1 MPKRLIRLS
10 FLTLAAFFCAASL
23 LIGHPAS
30 AITVTDRSIVL
41 SSNLPS
47 ASASHDFKFTIP
59 STADIGS
66 IKFEYCS
73 NSPSFYKTCTVPAGL
88 DVSAASLL
96 SQSGNPGFTVNSA
109 LSTPNQIIIHRTAAP
124 GLMVPSEY
132 VFGGITN
139 PSTPG
144 ESVFVKISTHTA
156 EDASDANIDTGAV
169 AFAVQ
174 SIFNV
179 NAYVPPFL
187 QMCVGV
193 TVAPN
198 CSSMSGDSVDLG
210 LLLSTR
216 PGKGQS
222 QFAIATND
230 PNGYVVYA
238 MGTTLTSGSNIIP
251 ALPTPTTSIP
261 GTGQF
266 GINLRAN
273 LNPVIGQNPVGIGT
287 GAPAPAYN
295 IPNRFTYIDGDSI
308 TTSILPSDY
317 NRMTVSYM
325 ANVPKTQ
332 PPGIY
337 STTITYVATVQF

>member
-1 MPKRLIRLS
+1 MSITSIRRLLIV
-10 FLTLAAFFCAASL
+10 LAAFFGGAVILLDHSAA
-23 LIGHPAS
+23 AV
-30 AITVTDRSIVL
+30 TVTDRSVVL

-47 ASASHDFKFTIP
+47 AAASHDFKFTIP
-59 STADIGS
+59 SVSDIGS

-73 NSPSFYKTCTVPAGL
+73 NSPSFYKTCTAPAGL
-88 DVSAASLL
+88 DVSSAALS
-96 SQSGNPGFTVNSA
+96 SQSGNTGFAVDA
-109 LSTPNQIIIHRTAAP
+109 GLGMANQIIIHRTAAA

-132 VFGGITN
+132 VFSGITN
-139 PSTPG
+139 PSTSG

-193 TVAPN
+193 TVSPD
-198 CSSMSGDSVDLG
+198 CSSMDGDSVDLG

-251 ALPTPTTSIP
+251 ALPTPTNSIP
-261 GTGQF
+261 GTAQF

-273 LNPVIGQNPVGIGT
+273 LIPVVGQNPVGIGT
-287 GAPAPAYN
+287 GTPAPAYN
-295 IPNRFTYIDGDSI
+295 IPNRFTYVDGDSI
-308 TTSILPSDY
+308 TTAILPSDY